1 MNNLKVKFLENIS
14 RIRMIY
20 IVTLAV
26 VIFCLII
33 SYAYTR
39 ISVLNYV
46 AKSLLLIDIIGW
58 LIMHIIEDTHN
69 YKNLKENKRK
79 EDNEE

>member
-20 IVTLAV
+20 IVTFAV

-33 SYAYTR
+33 SYAYTG
-39 ISVLNYV
+39 ILVLKHV
-46 AKSLLLIDIIGW
+46 AMSLLLVDVIGW
-58 LIMHIIEDTHN
+58 LIMHLIEDTHN

-79 EDNEE
+79 EDNE